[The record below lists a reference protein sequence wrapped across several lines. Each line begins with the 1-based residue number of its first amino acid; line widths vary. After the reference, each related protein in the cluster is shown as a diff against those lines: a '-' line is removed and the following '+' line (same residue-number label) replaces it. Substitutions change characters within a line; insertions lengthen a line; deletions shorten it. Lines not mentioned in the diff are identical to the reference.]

1 MKKAIIILILIT
13 LLSFKTNDTGKLLKV
28 EGSKE
33 VWQAIINVIDKSN
46 APHLDVEAAKQFI
59 IEQVNKQLDTTK
71 NKK

>member
-1 MKKAIIILILIT
+1 MRKAIIILILTT

>member
-1 MKKAIIILILIT
+1 MKKVIIILILTT